1 MASLSDQ
8 AEQLH
13 KNLYS
18 PKKDDIIVLDIA
30 MNNNLKNRISIAQY
44 YKSTFDK
51 PVFEDI
57 KSIIGGDF
65 GYCAAQMFLS
75 PLEFC
80 IHHLKLGLSK
90 SNDSACE
97 CVFEMLTSK
106 TPEELKIIENAYK
119 KETGKEL
126 KAEITKKFPGAIGKN
141 ILNLFDTQRK
151 VNPSPRKNECE
162 NFANK
167 LIKVDPKNWTEDEN
181 LFKEIFIERSPE
193 ELILIA
199 RYYLKNT
206 GKNLL
211 DDIKKKVKGKSLI
224 LLKEILYNNIMPHEL
239 FAEKINSAIKGL
251 GTNEEILS
259 RALVSR
265 CELDMAAIREIYQYK
280 YKVPMKDDIIGDTSD
295 SYQKL
300 CVYLGEK

>member
-13 KNLYS
+13 KNLYG
-18 PKKDDIIVLDIA
+18 PKKDDIVLDIA

>member
-13 KNLYS
+13 KNLYG
-18 PKKDDIIVLDIA
+18 PKKDDDIVLDIA